1 VCVCSITLRRCA
13 SIACN
18 LSKPSPPPPPAHTA
32 TCRSDRPL
40 PWRTSPAHHAGAC
53 LPAWRSATSPIARSS
68 GRLKA
73 SAEAADFFG
82 GGGDG
87 DGYGAG
93 GLPCGRLHPHGAQ
106 RAVPGGAPG
115 QARHT
120 TAPLSRC
127 CGLDDALQSRPR
139 RGPIYAA
146 TLAASSHNL
155 PPSRADGCR
164 PRSVCEDRGAGELH
178 ACHRC
183 VAASSAALAPAGLRV
198 RQGQGLDTGG
208 LHQRWA

>member
-1 VCVCSITLRRCA
+1 MCVCVRSPCGAAPVSPAPCR
-13 SIACN
+13 
-18 LSKPSPPPPPAHTA
+18 SPPRPRLLHTTA

-40 PWRTSPAHHAGAC
+40 PCRTSPAPHAGAC
-53 LPAWRSATSPIARSS
+53 LPAWRSATTPIARSL
-68 GRLKA
+68 GLLKA

-127 CGLDDALQSRPR
+127 CGLDDSLQSRPR

-146 TLAASSHNL
+146 TLAAG
-155 PPSRADGCR
+155 SRSQPAV
-164 PRSVCEDRGAGELH
+164 PRGWMSTLQ
-178 ACHRC
+178 
-183 VAASSAALAPAGLRV
+183 RV
-198 RQGQGLDTGG
+198 RGQG
-208 LHQRWA
+208 RW